1 MKTMKTMK
9 LVEYRHLSV
18 SLKTKEKENEVKKL
32 KDEINQLKL
41 QLTNQS
47 VQNNDDNDKKQ
58 D

>member
-1 MKTMKTMK
+1 MMQTMK
-9 LVEYRHLSV
+9 LVEYKRFNS
-18 SLKTKEKENEVKKL
+18 KFKDKEKENEVKKL
-32 KDEINQLKL
+32 KDEINKLKL

>member
-47 VQNNDDNDKKQ
+47 VQINDDNDKK
-58 D
+58 